1 MENLWVGIL
10 GIIATILSSLSLM
23 PQVIRTWR
31 TRSAADIS
39 GTWLVVALTACTIWI
54 GYGSLINSVILIVV
68 NAIGFVQ
75 AASILFVKLRFKP
88 TAPPTTA
95 AIAEN
100 G

>member
-1 MENLWVGIL
+1 MENLWIGIL
-10 GIIATILSSLSLM
+10 GISATILSSVSLM

-39 GTWLVVALTACTIWI
+39 GTWLVVALTASAIWI
-54 GYGSLINSVILIVV
+54 GYGSLIDSGVLVVV
-68 NAIGFVQ
+68 NAVGFVQ
-75 AASILFVKLRFKP
+75 SASILFVKLRFKP
-88 TAPPTTA
+88 ATPA

>member
-1 MENLWVGIL
+1 MENLLIGIL
-10 GIIATILSSLSLM
+10 GISAMVLSSVSLM

-39 GTWLVVALTACTIWI
+39 GTWLVVALTAAAIWV
-54 GYGSLINSVILIVV
+54 GYGSLINSGVLIVV
-68 NAIGFVQ
+68 NVIGFLQ
-75 AASILFVKLRFKP
+75 SATILFVKLRFKP
-88 TAPPTTA
+88 TAPA